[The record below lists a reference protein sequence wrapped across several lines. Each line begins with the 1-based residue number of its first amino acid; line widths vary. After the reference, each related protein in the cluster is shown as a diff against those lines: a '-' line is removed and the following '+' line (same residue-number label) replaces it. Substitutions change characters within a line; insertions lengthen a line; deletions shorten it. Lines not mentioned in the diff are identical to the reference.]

1 MQGIAVF
8 NYCNGDS
15 NQELFGLINGD
26 IVTAAVTF
34 DNYYNQAF
42 GSDPN
47 FTAIY
52 QVFINIWISRMAN
65 HYRNYAVARLV
76 TLASPWKTIAGNN
89 PTAAQLLVANAQLAL
104 IKALTDQVV
113 GIYFNTAPFN

>member
-8 NYCNGDS
+8 NYCNGAS

-26 IVTAAVTF
+26 IVTAAVAF

-42 GSDPN
+42 GDDPN

-52 QVFINIWISRMAN
+52 QVFINVWISRMAN
-65 HYRNYAVARLV
+65 SYRNYAVARLA
-76 TLASPWKTIAGNN
+76 TLASPWKTIAETN
-89 PTAAQLLVANAQLAL
+89 PTATQLLVANAQLLA
-104 IKALTDQVV
+104 IKALSEQVV
-113 GIYFNTAPFN
+113 GIFFNAAPFN